1 MITTTETPAISVE
14 GMLGST
20 FSIAFVSID
29 AKAVDAEA
37 DDKKPASVTP
47 ICIVDKKRVE
57 LLVSFNTI
65 FAFLWPSSAIF
76 SIFASLREIIAI
88 SLIAKNAFIRIRAKS
103 KRIFKTI
110 ENAEVS
116 VELLNGKFD
125 WLIDMSADNSDFV
138 ELLLLASRAKCK
150 ISWRYIGDFVADIT
164 LKEVKNRKEFVE
176 QLPELFKMLT
186 NN

>member
-1 MITTTETPAISVE
+1 MIKGLLHRAKLRKHKARVLALDREKCFIAPQNVKSCLV
-14 GMLGST
+14 LRST
-20 FSIAFVSID
+20 FMDNEECVNQLKSMYPDVEFTELWHICQGTMKPSDVDIAMTISRD
-29 AKAVDAEA
+29 NL
-37 DDKKPASVTP
+37 T
-47 ICIVDKKRVE
+47 KRG
-57 LLVSFNTI
+57 F
-65 FAFLWPSSAIF
+65 
-76 SIFASLREIIAI
+76 
-88 SLIAKNAFIRIRAKS
+88 
-103 KRIFKTI
+103 
-110 ENAEVS
+110 ENAEVA